1 MDTINTSK
9 DSHQLRQLRLVIIIF
24 RNTERT
30 VYEHR
35 ASGDVVGY
43 LTQADN
49 LNVLVVRNAGHM
61 VPLSQPVY
69 AQQMIEEFTEGSM
82 SK

>member
-1 MDTINTSK
+1 M
-9 DSHQLRQLRLVIIIF
+9 
-24 RNTERT
+24 
-30 VYEHR
+30 
-35 ASGDVVGY
+35 GY

>member
-9 DSHQLRQLRLVIIIF
+9 DSSKLRQFSTDIIF

-69 AQQMIEEFTEGSM
+69 AQQMIEEFTEGTM

>member
-1 MDTINTSK
+1 M
-9 DSHQLRQLRLVIIIF
+9 F

-30 VYEHR
+30 VYQHR
-35 ASGDVVGY
+35 ETGKTVGY

-69 AQQMIEEFTEGSM
+69 AQQMIEEFTDGSM

>member
-1 MDTINTSK
+1 M
-9 DSHQLRQLRLVIIIF
+9 
-24 RNTERT
+24 
-30 VYEHR
+30 
-35 ASGDVVGY
+35 DVVGY

-69 AQQMIEEFTEGSM
+69 AQQMIEEFTDGSM

>member
-9 DSHQLRQLRLVIIIF
+9 DSRQLRQFSKDIIF

-69 AQQMIEEFTEGSM
+69 AQQMIEEFTDGSIT
-82 SK
+82 K

>member
-9 DSHQLRQLRLVIIIF
+9 DSRQLRQFSNYIIF

>member
-1 MDTINTSK
+1 MINTSI
-9 DSHQLRQLRLVIIIF
+9 DRHLNTTDCSLQFIIF

-30 VYEHR
+30 VYQHR
-35 ASGDVVGY
+35 ESKDVVGY

-69 AQQMIEEFTEGSM
+69 AQQMIEEFTDGSM

>member
-1 MDTINTSK
+1 MINTSNK
-9 DSHQLRQLRLVIIIF
+9 PHSSHQTAAYYIIF

-30 VYEHR
+30 VYQHR
-35 ASGDVVGY
+35 ESMDVVGY

-82 SK
+82 S